1 MCPPRTGATRA
12 AKPALPALNQL
23 IPYRGATGSQLSLW
37 RRRFVASPASQPPPR
52 LPPSV
57 PVLARRSRQTNDLL
71 DTDDALEEPEET
83 EVDSILSSDNS
94 LLDESVSTPVRP
106 VRQGSGMSAKH
117 VRRTGL
123 CRLIQCVRQR
133 LSCRRAIAGQAGGA
147 DEEKAKLVTRTP
159 KKRSLKQQSLITV
172 PTETL
177 LRALRA
183 KMAAA
188 GWDVP
193 RAPLEPRTRQSRAHR
208 TARRAPDGWGAEAA
222 GLSPLVAAV
231 VQWGGDSGEG
241 RRVGR
246 GARLRSHVHPSR
258 LTCTGH
264 H

>member
-1 MCPPRTGATRA
+1 M
-12 AKPALPALNQL
+12 
-23 IPYRGATGSQLSLW
+23 
-37 RRRFVASPASQPPPR
+37 
-52 LPPSV
+52 

-123 CRLIQCVRQR
+123 CRIIQCVRQR
-133 LSCRRAIAGQAGGA
+133 LSCRRAVAGQAGGM

-188 GWDVP
+188 GWDVTT
-193 RAPLEPRTRQSRAHR
+193 RATRTAHTAEQSTPHR
-208 TARRAPDGWGAEAA
+208 TACTGWMGCRGSRPVTTGSA
-222 GLSPLVAAV
+222 GCS
-231 VQWGGDSGEG
+231 
-241 RRVGR
+241 VGR
-246 GARLRSHVHPSR
+246 
-258 LTCTGH
+258 
-264 H
+264 

>member
-1 MCPPRTGATRA
+1 MSSAGVPLRAVHRQPGA
-12 AKPALPALNQL
+12 PLNQL

-123 CRLIQCVRQR
+123 CHLIQCVRQR
-133 LSCRRAIAGQAGGA
+133 LSCRRAVAGQAGGA

-193 RAPLEPRTRQSRAHR
+193 SATRTAHTAEQSTPHR
-208 TARRAPDGWGAEAA
+208 TA
-222 GLSPLVAAV
+222 
-231 VQWGGDSGEG
+231 
-241 RRVGR
+241 
-246 GARLRSHVHPSR
+246 
-258 LTCTGH
+258 CTGWVGCRGSRPVTTGSGGCSVGG
-264 H
+264 

>member
-133 LSCRRAIAGQAGGA
+133 LSCRRAVAGQAGGA

-188 GWDVP
+188 GWDVR

-208 TARRAPDGWGAEAA
+208 SARRAPDGWGGEAA

-246 GARLRSHVHPSR
+246 GRKAASHVHPSR

>member
-1 MCPPRTGATRA
+1 MQLEPPSRR
-12 AKPALPALNQL
+12 PALNQL

-57 PVLARRSRQTNDLL
+57 PVLARRSRQTNHLL

-133 LSCRRAIAGQAGGA
+133 LSCRRAVAGQAGGA

-193 RAPLEPRTRQSRAHR
+193 SATRTAHTAEQSTPHR
-208 TARRAPDGWGAEAA
+208 TA
-222 GLSPLVAAV
+222 
-231 VQWGGDSGEG
+231 
-241 RRVGR
+241 
-246 GARLRSHVHPSR
+246 
-258 LTCTGH
+258 CTGWVGCRGSRPVTTGSGGCSVGG
-264 H
+264 

>member
-1 MCPPRTGATRA
+1 M
-12 AKPALPALNQL
+12 
-23 IPYRGATGSQLSLW
+23 
-37 RRRFVASPASQPPPR
+37 
-52 LPPSV
+52 
-57 PVLARRSRQTNDLL
+57 PVLARRSRQTTDLL
-71 DTDDALEEPEET
+71 DTDDTLEETE

-106 VRQGSGMSAKH
+106 VRQGSGMGTKH

-123 CRLIQCVRQR
+123 CGLIQRVRQR

-159 KKRSLKQQSLITV
+159 KKRSLKRQSLVTV

-193 RAPLEPRTRQSRAHR
+193 PEPLQPLTHHHGHHR
-208 TARRAPDGWGAEAA
+208 
-222 GLSPLVAAV
+222 
-231 VQWGGDSGEG
+231 
-241 RRVGR
+241 RRV
-246 GARLRSHVHPSR
+246 P
-258 LTCTGH
+258 TEQTWH

>member
-1 MCPPRTGATRA
+1 M
-12 AKPALPALNQL
+12 
-23 IPYRGATGSQLSLW
+23 
-37 RRRFVASPASQPPPR
+37 ASPASQPAPR
-52 LPPSV
+52 LSPSV
-57 PVLARRSRQTNDLL
+57 PVLAHRSRQTNDLL

-106 VRQGSGMSAKH
+106 VRQGSGMGAKH

-193 RAPLEPRTRQSRAHR
+193 LAPRTAHTAEQSTPQSTPQS
-208 TARRAPDGWGAEAA
+208 TACTGCMGCRGSRPVTTGS
-222 GLSPLVAAV
+222 GLF
-231 VQWGGDSGEG
+231 SGEVT
-241 RRVGR
+241 VGR
-246 GARLRSHVHPSR
+246 CVWWRGAQGCGVSPAPVTSHVHPSPLR
-258 LTCTGH
+258 RRAPATAAAALGAARPYSEP
-264 H
+264 